1 MAEKKEIIVTGDGLK
16 KLHDELDERRTVRR
30 REIVEAIRSALS
42 FGDISEN
49 SEYDEAKDEQAKNEA
64 RIAELEDILKNV
76 RVVPTS
82 EISTETVGIG
92 TAVRVFDED
101 YNEEI
106 EYFIVGSNEANPI
119 ENKISD
125 RSPIGK
131 ALLGR
136 TVGDVAS
143 VSAPAGTLRLKII
156 SIRLA

>member
-1 MAEKKEIIVTGDGLK
+1 MAEKKEIVVTEDGLR
-16 KLHDELDERRTVRR
+16 KLHEELDDRRSAKR
-30 REIVEAIRSALS
+30 REIVEAIRAALS

-64 RIAELEDILKNV
+64 RIAELEEILKNV

-92 TAVRVFDED
+92 TAVKVFDEEFE
-101 YNEEI
+101 EEI
-106 EYFIVGSNEANPI
+106 EYQIVGSNEANPI
-119 ENKISD
+119 VNKISD

-136 TVGDVAS
+136 SVGDVAL

>member
-1 MAEKKEIIVTGDGLK
+1 MAEKKEIVVTEDGLR
-16 KLHDELDERRTVRR
+16 KLHEEIDDRRSAKR
-30 REIVEAIRSALS
+30 REIVEAIRAALS

-64 RIAELEDILKNV
+64 RIAELEEILKNV

-92 TAVRVFDED
+92 TAVKVFDEEFE
-101 YNEEI
+101 EEI
-106 EYFIVGSNEANPI
+106 EYQIVGSNEANPI
-119 ENKISD
+119 VNKISD

-136 TVGDVAS
+136 SVGDVAL